1 MKKNP
6 ENRSFV
12 ITTLLCLVP
21 MALGLALYARLPDQ
35 MPTHWDWQGNVNGYM
50 SKPAVVLG
58 MPLFFAAMNGLMH
71 FSLRADPKRANIIGN
86 IRTLIRWTM
95 PVLSLILLPYTYLW
109 ALGWQQIPME
119 KFIPVLVGLLIM
131 GVGNYLPKCRQN
143 YTSGIKLPWTL
154 YDEDNW
160 NRTHRMAGRLW
171 MVGGLGIM
179 VSAFWGGGTLLLAV
193 ILAITMIPGIYS
205 YCLYR
210 KKQKGD
216 KS

>member
-1 MKKNP
+1 MKKTP
-6 ENRSFV
+6 ENKSFV

-21 MALGLALYARLPDQ
+21 MALGLALYARLPEQ
-35 MPTHWDWQGNVNGYM
+35 LPTHWDWQGNVNGYM

-58 MPLFFAAMNGLMH
+58 LPLFFAAMNGLMH

-86 IRTLIRWTM
+86 IRVLIRWTM
-95 PVLSLILLPYTYLW
+95 PVLSLIILPYTYLW

-119 KFIPVLVGLLIM
+119 KLIPVLVGLLIM
-131 GVGNYLPKCRQN
+131 GLGNYLPKCRQN

-154 YDEDNW
+154 DDEDNW

-179 VSAFWGGGTLLLAV
+179 VSAFWGGSTLLLAV
-193 ILAITMIPGIYS
+193 ILAITLIPGIYS

>member
-6 ENRSFV
+6 ENKSFV

-21 MALGLALYARLPDQ
+21 MALGLALYARLPEQ
-35 MPTHWDWQGNVNGYM
+35 LPTHWDWQGNVNGYM

-58 MPLFFAAMNGLMH
+58 LPLFFAAMNGLMH

-86 IRTLIRWTM
+86 IRVLIRWTM
-95 PVLSLILLPYTYLW
+95 PVLSLIILPYTYLW

-119 KFIPVLVGLLIM
+119 KLVPVLVGLLIM
-131 GVGNYLPKCRQN
+131 GLGNYLPKCRQN

-193 ILAITMIPGIYS
+193 ILAITLIPGIYS

>member
-6 ENRSFV
+6 ENKSFV
-12 ITTLLCLVP
+12 STTLLCLVP
-21 MALGLALYARLPDQ
+21 VALGLALYARLPEQ
-35 MPTHWDWQGNVNGYM
+35 LPTHWDWQGNVNGYM

-58 MPLFFAAMNGLMH
+58 LPLFFAAMNGLMH

-86 IRTLIRWTM
+86 IRVLIRWTM
-95 PVLSLILLPYTYLW
+95 PVLSLIILPYTYLW

-119 KFIPVLVGLLIM
+119 KLIPVLVGLLIM
-131 GVGNYLPKCRQN
+131 GLGNYLPKCRQN

-160 NRTHRMAGRLW
+160 NRTHRVAGRLW

-179 VSAFWGGGTLLLAV
+179 VSAFWGGSTLLLAV
-193 ILAITMIPGIYS
+193 ILAITLIPGIYS

>member
-6 ENRSFV
+6 ENKSFV

-21 MALGLALYARLPDQ
+21 MALGLALYARLPEQ
-35 MPTHWDWQGNVNGYM
+35 LPTHWDWQGNVNGYM

-58 MPLFFAAMNGLMH
+58 LPLFFVAMNGLMH

-86 IRTLIRWTM
+86 IRVLIRWTM
-95 PVLSLILLPYTYLW
+95 PVLSLIILPYTYLW

-119 KFIPVLVGLLIM
+119 KLIPVLVGLLIM
-131 GVGNYLPKCRQN
+131 GLGNYLPKCRQN

-179 VSAFWGGGTLLLAV
+179 VSAFWGGSTLLLAV
-193 ILAITMIPGIYS
+193 ILAITLIPGIYS

>member
-6 ENRSFV
+6 ENKSFV

-21 MALGLALYARLPDQ
+21 MALGLALYARLPEQ
-35 MPTHWDWQGNVNGYM
+35 LPTHWDWQGNVNGYM

-58 MPLFFAAMNGLMH
+58 LPLFFAAMNGLMH

-86 IRTLIRWTM
+86 IRVLIRWTM
-95 PVLSLILLPYTYLW
+95 PVLSLIILPYTYRW

-119 KFIPVLVGLLIM
+119 KLIPVLVGLLIM
-131 GVGNYLPKCRQN
+131 GLGNYLPKCRQN

-179 VSAFWGGGTLLLAV
+179 VSAFWGGSTLLLAV
-193 ILAITMIPGIYS
+193 ILAITLIPGIYS

>member
-6 ENRSFV
+6 ENKSFV

-21 MALGLALYARLPDQ
+21 MALGLALYAHLPEQ
-35 MPTHWDWQGNVNGYM
+35 LPTHWDWQGNVNGYM

-58 MPLFFAAMNGLMH
+58 LPLFFAAMNGLMH

-86 IRTLIRWTM
+86 IRVLIRWTM
-95 PVLSLILLPYTYLW
+95 PVLSLIILPYTYLW

-119 KFIPVLVGLLIM
+119 KLIPVLVGLLIM
-131 GVGNYLPKCRQN
+131 GLGNYLPKCRQN

-160 NRTHRMAGRLW
+160 NRTHRVAGRLW

-179 VSAFWGGGTLLLAV
+179 VSAFWGGSTLLLAV
-193 ILAITMIPGIYS
+193 ILAITLIPGIYS

>member
-6 ENRSFV
+6 ENKSFV

-21 MALGLALYARLPDQ
+21 MALGLALYARLPEQ
-35 MPTHWDWQGNVNGYM
+35 LPTHWDWQGNVNGYM

-58 MPLFFAAMNGLMH
+58 LPLFFAAMNGLMH

-86 IRTLIRWTM
+86 IRVLIRWTM
-95 PVLSLILLPYTYLW
+95 PVLSLIILPYTYLW

-119 KFIPVLVGLLIM
+119 KLIPVLVGLLIM
-131 GVGNYLPKCRQN
+131 GLGNYLPKCRQN

-160 NRTHRMAGRLW
+160 NRTHRVAGRLW

-179 VSAFWGGGTLLLAV
+179 ISAFWGGSTLLLAV
-193 ILAITMIPGIYS
+193 VLAITLIPGIYS

>member
-6 ENRSFV
+6 ENKSFV

-21 MALGLALYARLPDQ
+21 MALGLALYARLPEQ
-35 MPTHWDWQGNVNGYM
+35 LPTHWDWQGNVNGYM
-50 SKPAVVLG
+50 STPAVVLG
-58 MPLFFAAMNGLMH
+58 LPLFFAAMNGLMH

-86 IRTLIRWTM
+86 IRVLIRWTM
-95 PVLSLILLPYTYLW
+95 PVLSLIILPYTYLW

-119 KFIPVLVGLLIM
+119 KLIPVLVGLLIM
-131 GVGNYLPKCRQN
+131 GLGNYLPKCRQN

-179 VSAFWGGGTLLLAV
+179 VSAFWGGSTLLLAV
-193 ILAITMIPGIYS
+193 ILAITLIPGIYS

>member
-6 ENRSFV
+6 ENKSFV

-21 MALGLALYARLPDQ
+21 MALGLALYARLPEQ
-35 MPTHWDWQGNVNGYM
+35 LPTHWDWQGNVNGYM

-58 MPLFFAAMNGLMH
+58 LPLFFAAMNGLMH

-86 IRTLIRWTM
+86 IRVLIRWTM
-95 PVLSLILLPYTYLW
+95 PVLSLIILPYTYLW

-119 KFIPVLVGLLIM
+119 KLIPVLVGLLIM
-131 GVGNYLPKCRQN
+131 GLGNYLPKCRQN

-160 NRTHRMAGRLW
+160 NRTHRMAGRIW

-179 VSAFWGGGTLLLAV
+179 VSAFWGGSTLLLAV
-193 ILAITMIPGIYS
+193 ILAITLIPGIYS

>member
-6 ENRSFV
+6 ENKSFV

-21 MALGLALYARLPDQ
+21 MALGLALYARMPEQL
-35 MPTHWDWQGNVNGYM
+35 PTHWDWQGNVNGYM

-58 MPLFFAAMNGLMH
+58 LPLFFAAMNGLMH

-86 IRTLIRWTM
+86 IRVLIRWTM
-95 PVLSLILLPYTYLW
+95 PVLSLIILPYTYLW

-119 KFIPVLVGLLIM
+119 KLIPVLVGLLIM
-131 GVGNYLPKCRQN
+131 GLGNYLPKCRQN

-179 VSAFWGGGTLLLAV
+179 VSAFWGGSTLLLAV
-193 ILAITMIPGIYS
+193 ILAITLIPGIYS

>member
-6 ENRSFV
+6 ENKSFV

-21 MALGLALYARLPDQ
+21 MALGLALYARLPEQ
-35 MPTHWDWQGNVNGYM
+35 LPTHWDWQGNVNGYM

-58 MPLFFAAMNGLMH
+58 LPLFFAAMNGLMH

-86 IRTLIRWTM
+86 IRILIRWTM
-95 PVLSLILLPYTYLW
+95 PVLSLIILPYTYLW

-119 KFIPVLVGLLIM
+119 KLIPVLVGLLIM
-131 GVGNYLPKCRQN
+131 GLGNYLPKCRQN

-154 YDEDNW
+154 YDGDNW

-193 ILAITMIPGIYS
+193 ILAITLIPGIYS

>member
-21 MALGLALYARLPDQ
+21 MALGLALYARLPEQ
-35 MPTHWDWQGNVNGYM
+35 LPTHWDWQGNVNGYM
-50 SKPAVVLG
+50 SKLAVVLG
-58 MPLFFAAMNGLMH
+58 LPLFFAAMNGLMH

-86 IRTLIRWTM
+86 IRVLIRWTM
-95 PVLSLILLPYTYLW
+95 PVLSLIILPYTYLW
-109 ALGWQQIPME
+109 ALGWHQIPME
-119 KFIPVLVGLLIM
+119 KLIPVLVGLLIM
-131 GVGNYLPKCRQN
+131 GIGNYLPKCRQN

-160 NRTHRMAGRLW
+160 NRTHRIAGRLW

-179 VSAFWGGGTLLLAV
+179 VSAFWGGSTLLLAV
-193 ILAITMIPGIYS
+193 ILAITLIPGIYS

>member
-6 ENRSFV
+6 ENKSFV

-21 MALGLALYARLPDQ
+21 MALGLALYARLPEQ
-35 MPTHWDWQGNVNGYM
+35 LPTHWDWQGNVNGYM

-58 MPLFFAAMNGLMH
+58 LPLFFTAMNGLMH

-86 IRTLIRWTM
+86 IRVLIRWTM
-95 PVLSLILLPYTYLW
+95 PVLSLIILPYTYLW

-119 KFIPVLVGLLIM
+119 KLIPVLVGLLIM
-131 GVGNYLPKCRQN
+131 GLGNYLPKCRQN

-193 ILAITMIPGIYS
+193 ILAITLIPGIYS

>member
-6 ENRSFV
+6 ENKSFV

-21 MALGLALYARLPDQ
+21 MALGLALYARLPEQ
-35 MPTHWDWQGNVNGYM
+35 LPTHWDWQGNVNGYM

-58 MPLFFAAMNGLMH
+58 LPLFFAAMNGLMH

-86 IRTLIRWTM
+86 IRVLIRWTM
-95 PVLSLILLPYTYLW
+95 PVLSLIILPYTYLW

-119 KFIPVLVGLLIM
+119 KLIPVLVGLLIM
-131 GVGNYLPKCRQN
+131 GLGNYLPKCRQN

-171 MVGGLGIM
+171 MVGGLDIM

-193 ILAITMIPGIYS
+193 ILAITLIPGIYS

>member
-6 ENRSFV
+6 ENKSFV

-21 MALGLALYARLPDQ
+21 MALGLALYACLPEQ
-35 MPTHWDWQGNVNGYM
+35 LPTHWDWQGNVNGYM

-58 MPLFFAAMNGLMH
+58 LPLFFAAMNGLMH

-86 IRTLIRWTM
+86 IRVLIRWTM
-95 PVLSLILLPYTYLW
+95 PVLSLIILPYTYLW

-119 KFIPVLVGLLIM
+119 KLIPVLVGLLIM
-131 GVGNYLPKCRQN
+131 GLGNYLPKCRQN

-179 VSAFWGGGTLLLAV
+179 VSAFWGGSTLLLAV
-193 ILAITMIPGIYS
+193 ILAITLIPGIYS

>member
-6 ENRSFV
+6 ENKSFV

-21 MALGLALYARLPDQ
+21 MALGQALYARLPEQ
-35 MPTHWDWQGNVNGYM
+35 LPTHWDWQGNVNGYM

-58 MPLFFAAMNGLMH
+58 LPLFFAAMNGLMH

-86 IRTLIRWTM
+86 IRVLIRWTM
-95 PVLSLILLPYTYLW
+95 PVLSLIILPYTYLW

-119 KFIPVLVGLLIM
+119 KLIPVLVGLLIM
-131 GVGNYLPKCRQN
+131 GLGNYLPKCRQN

-193 ILAITMIPGIYS
+193 ILAITLIPGIYS

>member
-6 ENRSFV
+6 ENKSFV

-21 MALGLALYARLPDQ
+21 MALGLALYARLPEQ
-35 MPTHWDWQGNVNGYM
+35 LPTHWDWQGNVNGYM

-58 MPLFFAAMNGLMH
+58 LPLFFAAMNGLMH

-86 IRTLIRWTM
+86 IRVLIRWTM
-95 PVLSLILLPYTYLW
+95 PVLSLIILPYTYLW

-119 KFIPVLVGLLIM
+119 KLIPVLVGLLIM
-131 GVGNYLPKCRQN
+131 GLGNYLPKCRQN

-160 NRTHRMAGRLW
+160 NRTHRMAGRIW

-179 VSAFWGGGTLLLAV
+179 VSAFWGGSTLLLAV
-193 ILAITMIPGIYS
+193 ILAITLIPGIYS

-216 KS
+216 TS

>member
-1 MKKNP
+1 MLS
-6 ENRSFV
+6 RS
-12 ITTLLCLVP
+12 
-21 MALGLALYARLPDQ
+21 
-35 MPTHWDWQGNVNGYM
+35 
-50 SKPAVVLG
+50 
-58 MPLFFAAMNGLMH
+58 
-71 FSLRADPKRANIIGN
+71 
-86 IRTLIRWTM
+86 
-95 PVLSLILLPYTYLW
+95 YLW

-119 KFIPVLVGLLIM
+119 KLIPVLVGLLIM
-131 GVGNYLPKCRQN
+131 GLGNYLPKCRQN

-193 ILAITMIPGIYS
+193 ILAITLIPGIYS

>member
-6 ENRSFV
+6 ENKSFV

-21 MALGLALYARLPDQ
+21 MALGLALYARLPEQ
-35 MPTHWDWQGNVNGYM
+35 LPTHWDWQGNVNGYM

-58 MPLFFAAMNGLMH
+58 LPLFFAAMNGLMH

-86 IRTLIRWTM
+86 IRVLIRWTM
-95 PVLSLILLPYTYLW
+95 PVLSLIILPYTYLW

-119 KFIPVLVGLLIM
+119 KLIPVLVGLLIM
-131 GVGNYLPKCRQN
+131 GLGNYLPKCRQN

-160 NRTHRMAGRLW
+160 NRTHRVAGRLW

-179 VSAFWGGGTLLLAV
+179 VSAFWGGSTLLLAV

>member
-6 ENRSFV
+6 ENKSFV
-12 ITTLLCLVP
+12 ITTLLCLAP
-21 MALGLALYARLPDQ
+21 MALGLALYARLPEQ
-35 MPTHWDWQGNVNGYM
+35 LPTHWDWQGNVNGYM

-58 MPLFFAAMNGLMH
+58 LPLFFAAMNGLMH

-86 IRTLIRWTM
+86 TRVLIRWTM
-95 PVLSLILLPYTYLW
+95 PVLSLIILPYTYLW

-119 KFIPVLVGLLIM
+119 KLIPVLVGLLIM
-131 GVGNYLPKCRQN
+131 GLGNYLPKCRQN

-179 VSAFWGGGTLLLAV
+179 VSAFWGGSTLLLAV
-193 ILAITMIPGIYS
+193 ILAITLIPGIYS

>member
-6 ENRSFV
+6 ENKSFV

-21 MALGLALYARLPDQ
+21 MALGLALYARLPEQ
-35 MPTHWDWQGNVNGYM
+35 LPTHWDWQGNVNGYM

-58 MPLFFAAMNGLMH
+58 LPLFFAAMNGLMH

-86 IRTLIRWTM
+86 IRVLIRWTM
-95 PVLSLILLPYTYLW
+95 PVLSLIILPYTYLW

-119 KFIPVLVGLLIM
+119 KLIPVLVGLLIM
-131 GVGNYLPKCRQN
+131 GLGNYLPKCRQN

-179 VSAFWGGGTLLLAV
+179 VSAFWGGSTLLLAV

-205 YCLYR
+205 YW

>member
-6 ENRSFV
+6 ENKSFV

-21 MALGLALYARLPDQ
+21 MALGLALYARLPEQ
-35 MPTHWDWQGNVNGYM
+35 LPTHWDWQGNVNGYM

-58 MPLFFAAMNGLMH
+58 LPLFFAAMNGLMH

-86 IRTLIRWTM
+86 IRVLIRWTM
-95 PVLSLILLPYTYLW
+95 PVLSLIILPYTYLW

-119 KFIPVLVGLLIM
+119 KLIPVLVGLLIM
-131 GVGNYLPKCRQN
+131 GLGNYLPKCRQN

-193 ILAITMIPGIYS
+193 ILAITLIPGIYS

>member
-6 ENRSFV
+6 ENKSFV

-21 MALGLALYARLPDQ
+21 MALGLALYARLPEQ
-35 MPTHWDWQGNVNGYM
+35 LPTHWDWQGNVNGYM

-58 MPLFFAAMNGLMH
+58 LPLFFAAMNGLMH

-86 IRTLIRWTM
+86 IRVLIRWTM
-95 PVLSLILLPYTYLW
+95 PVLSLIILPYTYLW

-119 KFIPVLVGLLIM
+119 KLIPVLVGLLIM
-131 GVGNYLPKCRQN
+131 GIGNYLPKCRQN

-179 VSAFWGGGTLLLAV
+179 VSAFWGGSTLLLAV
-193 ILAITMIPGIYS
+193 ILAITLIPGLYS

>member
-6 ENRSFV
+6 ENKSFV

-21 MALGLALYARLPDQ
+21 MALGLALYARLPEQ
-35 MPTHWDWQGNVNGYM
+35 QPTHWDWQGNVNGYM

-58 MPLFFAAMNGLMH
+58 LPLFFAAMNGLMH

-86 IRTLIRWTM
+86 IRVLIRWTM
-95 PVLSLILLPYTYLW
+95 PVLSLIILPYTYLW

-119 KFIPVLVGLLIM
+119 KLIPVLVGLLIM
-131 GVGNYLPKCRQN
+131 GLGNYLPKCRQN

-160 NRTHRMAGRLW
+160 NRTHRMAGRIW

-179 VSAFWGGGTLLLAV
+179 VSAFWGGSTLLLAV
-193 ILAITMIPGIYS
+193 ILAITLIPGIYS

>member
-6 ENRSFV
+6 ENKSFV

-21 MALGLALYARLPDQ
+21 MALGLALYARLPEQ
-35 MPTHWDWQGNVNGYM
+35 LPTHWDGQGNVNGYM

-58 MPLFFAAMNGLMH
+58 LPLFFAAMNGLMH

-86 IRTLIRWTM
+86 IRVLIRWTM
-95 PVLSLILLPYTYLW
+95 PVLSLIILPYTYLW

-119 KFIPVLVGLLIM
+119 KLIPVLVGLLIM
-131 GVGNYLPKCRQN
+131 GLGNYLPKCRQN

-160 NRTHRMAGRLW
+160 NRTHRMAGRIW

-179 VSAFWGGGTLLLAV
+179 VSAFWGGSTLLLAV
-193 ILAITMIPGIYS
+193 ILAITLIPGIYS

>member
-6 ENRSFV
+6 ENKSFV

-21 MALGLALYARLPDQ
+21 MALGLALYARLPEQ
-35 MPTHWDWQGNVNGYM
+35 LPTHWDWQGNVNGYM

-58 MPLFFAAMNGLMH
+58 LPLFFAAMNGLMH

-86 IRTLIRWTM
+86 IRVLIRWTM
-95 PVLSLILLPYTYLW
+95 PVLSLIILPYTYLW

-119 KFIPVLVGLLIM
+119 KLIPVLVGLLIM
-131 GVGNYLPKCRQN
+131 GLGNYLPKCRQN
-143 YTSGIKLPWTL
+143 YTSGIKLHWTL

-179 VSAFWGGGTLLLAV
+179 VSAFWGGSTLLLAV
-193 ILAITMIPGIYS
+193 ILAITLIPGIYS

>member
-6 ENRSFV
+6 ENKSFV

-21 MALGLALYARLPDQ
+21 MALGLALYARLPEQ
-35 MPTHWDWQGNVNGYM
+35 LPTHWDWQGNVNGYM

-58 MPLFFAAMNGLMH
+58 LPLFFAAMNGLMH

-86 IRTLIRWTM
+86 IRVLIRWTM
-95 PVLSLILLPYTYLW
+95 PVLSLIILPYTYLW

-119 KFIPVLVGLLIM
+119 KLIPVLVGLLIM
-131 GVGNYLPKCRQN
+131 GLGNYLPKCRQN

-179 VSAFWGGGTLLLAV
+179 VSAFWGGSTLLLAV
-193 ILAITMIPGIYS
+193 ILAIILIPGIYS

>member
-6 ENRSFV
+6 ENKSFV

-21 MALGLALYARLPDQ
+21 MALGLALYARLPEQ
-35 MPTHWDWQGNVNGYM
+35 LPTHWDWQGNVNGYM

-58 MPLFFAAMNGLMH
+58 LPLFFAAMNGLMH

-86 IRTLIRWTM
+86 IRVLIRWTM
-95 PVLSLILLPYTYLW
+95 PVLSLIILPYTYLW

-119 KFIPVLVGLLIM
+119 KLIPVLVGLLIM
-131 GVGNYLPKCRQN
+131 GLGNYLPKCRQN

-160 NRTHRMAGRLW
+160 NRTHRVAGRLW

-179 VSAFWGGGTLLLAV
+179 VSAFWGGSTLLLAV
-193 ILAITMIPGIYS
+193 ILAITLIPGIYS

>member
-193 ILAITMIPGIYS
+193 ILTITMIPGIYS

>member
-6 ENRSFV
+6 ENRSLV
-12 ITTLLCLVP
+12 IGTLLCLVP
-21 MALGLALYARLPDQ
+21 MALGLALYPLLPDQ
-35 MPTHWDWQGNVNGYM
+35 VPTHWDWQGNVNGYM
-50 SKPAVVLG
+50 PKLAVVVGL
-58 MPLFFAAMNGLMH
+58 PLFFAALNGLMH

-86 IRTLIRWTM
+86 IRLVIRWTM
-95 PVLSLILLPYTYLW
+95 PVLSVLVLSYTYLW
-109 ALGWQQIPME
+109 ALGWRKIPME

-171 MVGGLGIM
+171 MVGGAGILI
-179 VSAFWGGGTLLLAV
+179 SAFWGGSTLLLIMV
-193 ILAITMIPGIYS
+193 GMMILVPVIYS
-205 YCLYR
+205 YSLYR
-210 KKQKGD
+210 QKQRGGKL
-216 KS
+216 

>member
-6 ENRSFV
+6 ENKSFV
-12 ITTLLCLVP
+12 ITTLLCLAP
-21 MALGLALYARLPDQ
+21 MALGLALYARLPEQ
-35 MPTHWDWQGNVNGYM
+35 LPTHWDWQGNVNGYM

-58 MPLFFAAMNGLMH
+58 LPLFFAAMNGLMH

-86 IRTLIRWTM
+86 IRVLIRWTM
-95 PVLSLILLPYTYLW
+95 PVLSLIILPYTYLW

-119 KFIPVLVGLLIM
+119 KLIPVLVGLLIM
-131 GVGNYLPKCRQN
+131 GIGNYLPKCRQN

-179 VSAFWGGGTLLLAV
+179 VSAFWGGSTLLLAV
-193 ILAITMIPGIYS
+193 ILAITLIPGIYS

>member
-6 ENRSFV
+6 ENKSFV

-21 MALGLALYARLPDQ
+21 MALGLALYARLPEQ
-35 MPTHWDWQGNVNGYM
+35 LPTHWDWQGNVNGYM

-58 MPLFFAAMNGLMH
+58 LPLFFAAMNGLMH

-86 IRTLIRWTM
+86 IRVLIRWTM
-95 PVLSLILLPYTYLW
+95 PVLSLIILPYTYLW

-119 KFIPVLVGLLIM
+119 KLIPVLVGLLIM
-131 GVGNYLPKCRQN
+131 GIGNYLPKCRQN

-179 VSAFWGGGTLLLAV
+179 VSAFWGGSTLLLAV
-193 ILAITMIPGIYS
+193 ILAITLIPGIYS

>member
-6 ENRSFV
+6 ENKSFV

-21 MALGLALYARLPDQ
+21 MALGLALYARLPEQ
-35 MPTHWDWQGNVNGYM
+35 LPTHWDWQGNVNGYM

-58 MPLFFAAMNGLMH
+58 LPLFFAAMNGLMH

-86 IRTLIRWTM
+86 IRVLIRWTM
-95 PVLSLILLPYTYLW
+95 PVLSLIILPYTYLW

-119 KFIPVLVGLLIM
+119 KLIPVLVGLLIM
-131 GVGNYLPKCRQN
+131 GLGNYLPKCRQN

-193 ILAITMIPGIYS
+193 ILTITLIPGIYS

>member
-6 ENRSFV
+6 ENKSFV

-21 MALGLALYARLPDQ
+21 MALGLALYARLPEQ
-35 MPTHWDWQGNVNGYM
+35 LPTHWDWQGNVNGYM

-58 MPLFFAAMNGLMH
+58 LPLFFAAMNGLMH

-86 IRTLIRWTM
+86 IRVLIRWTM
-95 PVLSLILLPYTYLW
+95 PVLSLIILPYTYLW

-119 KFIPVLVGLLIM
+119 KLIPVLVGLLIM
-131 GVGNYLPKCRQN
+131 GLGNYLPKCRQN

-160 NRTHRMAGRLW
+160 NRTYRMAGRLW

-179 VSAFWGGGTLLLAV
+179 VSAFWGGSTLLLAV
-193 ILAITMIPGIYS
+193 ILAITLIPGIYS

>member
-6 ENRSFV
+6 ENKSFV

-21 MALGLALYARLPDQ
+21 MALGLALYARLPEQ
-35 MPTHWDWQGNVNGYM
+35 LPTHWDWQGNVNGYM

-58 MPLFFAAMNGLMH
+58 LPLFFAAMNGLMH

-86 IRTLIRWTM
+86 IRVLIRWTM
-95 PVLSLILLPYTYLW
+95 PVLSLIILPYTYLW

-119 KFIPVLVGLLIM
+119 KLIPVLVGLLIM
-131 GVGNYLPKCRQN
+131 GLGNYLPKCRQN

-179 VSAFWGGGTLLLAV
+179 VSAFWGGSTLLLAV

>member
-6 ENRSFV
+6 EHKSFV

-21 MALGLALYARLPDQ
+21 MALGLALYARLPEQ
-35 MPTHWDWQGNVNGYM
+35 LPTHWDWQGNVNGYM

-58 MPLFFAAMNGLMH
+58 LPLFFAAMNGLMH

-86 IRTLIRWTM
+86 IRVLIRWTM
-95 PVLSLILLPYTYLW
+95 PVLSLIILPYTYLW

-119 KFIPVLVGLLIM
+119 KLIPVLVGLLIM
-131 GVGNYLPKCRQN
+131 GLGNYLPKCRQN

-179 VSAFWGGGTLLLAV
+179 VSAFWGGSTLLLAV
-193 ILAITMIPGIYS
+193 ILAITLIPGIYS

>member
-6 ENRSFV
+6 ENKSFV
-12 ITTLLCLVP
+12 ITALLCLVP
-21 MALGLALYARLPDQ
+21 MALGLALYARLPEQ
-35 MPTHWDWQGNVNGYM
+35 LPTHWDWQGNVNGYM

-58 MPLFFAAMNGLMH
+58 LPLFFAAMNGLMH

-86 IRTLIRWTM
+86 IRVLIRWTM
-95 PVLSLILLPYTYLW
+95 PVLSLIILPYTYLW

-119 KFIPVLVGLLIM
+119 KLIPVLVGLLIM
-131 GVGNYLPKCRQN
+131 GLGNYLPKCRQN

-193 ILAITMIPGIYS
+193 ILAITLIPGIYS

>member
-1 MKKNP
+1 
-6 ENRSFV
+6 
-12 ITTLLCLVP
+12 
-21 MALGLALYARLPDQ
+21 
-35 MPTHWDWQGNVNGYM
+35 M

-58 MPLFFAAMNGLMH
+58 LPLFFAAMNGLMH

-86 IRTLIRWTM
+86 IRVLIRWTM
-95 PVLSLILLPYTYLW
+95 PVLSLIILPYTYLW

-119 KFIPVLVGLLIM
+119 KLVPVLVGLLIM
-131 GVGNYLPKCRQN
+131 GLGNYLPKCRQN

-193 ILAITMIPGIYS
+193 ILAITLIPGIYS